1 MVVRF
6 IAIFREIPIVRLS
19 SYVASHYCSLF
30 IACGIRLLT
39 EMCVLAMILFVLG
52 GNNVAIW
59 FVLSLS
65 MTNQC

>member
-19 SYVASHYCSLF
+19 SSVASHYCSLF

-52 GNNVAIW
+52 GDNVAIW

>member
-1 MVVRF
+1 MVVCY
-6 IAIFREIPIVRLS
+6 IAIFHEIPIVRLS
-19 SYVASHYCSLF
+19 SSVASHYCSLF

-52 GNNVAIW
+52 GDNVAIW